1 MSMISIALQVR
12 CHEKRRGSR
21 NSPMKRNL
29 SVSSTVGLVLFLCM
43 VMPAR
48 AQVQVSGGHTLNGQK
63 LFEQRCTICHGNANS
78 AQRAPDRETLMK
90 LTPEAVLAALTTG
103 PMRAQAADL
112 TDVQKGLIAEF
123 LGGRRLGSA
132 DAGSAK
138 AMPNRCTT
146 NPPLSDPSARPE
158 WKWLGG

>member
-1 MSMISIALQVR
+1 MISTALQVR
-12 CHEKRRGSR
+12 CHEKRRGWR

-48 AQVQVSGGHTLNGQK
+48 AQVQVSGEHTLNGQK
-63 LFEQRCTICHGNANS
+63 LFEQRCTTCHGNANS

-103 PMRAQAADL
+103 PMRSCRQR
-112 TDVQKGLIAEF
+112 E
-123 LGGRRLGSA
+123 GGVRLHRGQEWF
-132 DAGSAK
+132 AGQRASGVL
-138 AMPNRCTT
+138 C
-146 NPPLSDPSARPE
+146 
-158 WKWLGG
+158 